1 MSVSNDCREFR
12 ELVNRT
18 RYGELSR
25 EERAALERHAEGCAD
40 CAVELRIHAH
50 VTAVSGAELE
60 SAVPDEMVDT
70 MWRNVMED
78 LSRRSVRRSPS
89 GSRMWPMMKI
99 LVPALAAA
107 VVVLVFTGGFLFG
120 ELRQL
125 KTREQQLLSEMQR
138 KDDLITELTVA
149 QAGSGRSIY
158 RTGEIMM
165 RRGLPRQENFSA
177 GELLSLLRNLA
188 PETTILG
195 TDETESLISLSLSWR
210 GLSPDALPKE
220 FDALDGLQ
228 AQEAIWLIEVLKID
242 PSETISRERL
252 LALSKRRT

>member
-12 ELVNRT
+12 ELLNRT

-70 MWRNVMED
+70 MGRNVMED

-120 ELRQL
+120 GLRQL

-138 KDDLITELTVA
+138 KDDLI
-149 QAGSGRSIY
+149 GSQRFKPIVILFITAHKAYGVLGNPDHPAVSYQSGIPF
-158 RTGEIMM
+158 GE
-165 RRGLPRQENFSA
+165 
-177 GELLSLLRNLA
+177 
-188 PETTILG
+188 
-195 TDETESLISLSLSWR
+195 
-210 GLSPDALPKE
+210 
-220 FDALDGLQ
+220 
-228 AQEAIWLIEVLKID
+228 
-242 PSETISRERL
+242 
-252 LALSKRRT
+252 